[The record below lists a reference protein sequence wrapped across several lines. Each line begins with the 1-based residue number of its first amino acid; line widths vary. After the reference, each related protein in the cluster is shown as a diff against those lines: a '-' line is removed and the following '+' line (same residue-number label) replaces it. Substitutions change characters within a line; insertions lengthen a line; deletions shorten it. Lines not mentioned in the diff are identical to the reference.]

1 MAGKI
6 IAPISIMAGTISL
19 VVESRCI
26 CPSEKG
32 QTLNRLHHPA
42 GVSARWTVDLHDS
55 ACSVSGF
62 VSASFPLSSC
72 ANCGS
77 KRSSHGPG
85 RCKDLLRG
93 ARDAQNGLGRQTIP
107 GSLFSLVLPHSR
119 GDQKKVGSEKG
130 PANRRISPKSGI
142 PQTTSAGLCLGSSPL
157 ASSPPHTNA
166 YCRTTP
172 SRRAREKSGQ
182 FSPMVAALDPTRL
195 HRSEL
200 RTLGVHFVVHSR
212 ES

>member
-1 MAGKI
+1 
-6 IAPISIMAGTISL
+6 MAGTISL

-93 ARDAQNGLGRQTIP
+93 PEMPKTVLGGRQFP
-107 GSLFSLVLPHSR
+107 VVLSPWSCLIR
-119 GDQKKVGSEKG
+119 VETKKKVGSEKG

-172 SRRAREKSGQ
+172 SRRATKKSGQ

-200 RTLGVHFVVHSR
+200 RTLGVTLCCP
-212 ES
+212 

>member
-77 KRSSHGPG
+77 KRSSHV
-85 RCKDLLRG
+85 LRG
-93 ARDAQNGLGRQTIP
+93 PEMPKIVLGGRQFP
-107 GSLFSLVLPHSR
+107 GVFSRWSCLIRVETKKKSGRKRDQRTDGFLQKVAFPRRRQRGCALGPVPWLLSPARLPADGR
-119 GDQKKVGSEKG
+119 PKKVGNS
-130 PANRRISPKSGI
+130 RRWLPPSTRRACIG
-142 PQTTSAGLCLGSSPL
+142 
-157 ASSPPHTNA
+157 ASS
-166 YCRTTP
+166 
-172 SRRAREKSGQ
+172 GQ
-182 FSPMVAALDPTRL
+182 W
-195 HRSEL
+195 
-200 RTLGVHFVVHSR
+200 G
-212 ES
+212 

>member
-1 MAGKI
+1 MAGRN
-6 IAPISIMAGTISL
+6 SL

-62 VSASFPLSSC
+62 VSASFPLPSC

-77 KRSSHGPG
+77 KRSSQGPG
-85 RCKDLLRG
+85 GCKDLLRG
-93 ARDAQNGLGRQTIP
+93 PEMPKTVLGGRHFP
-107 GSLFSLVLPHSR
+107 VVLSPWSCLTR
-119 GDQKKVGSEKG
+119 VETKKKVGSEKG

-157 ASSPPHTNA
+157 ATLPRTPMPSVPQT
-166 YCRTTP
+166 RTTP
-172 SRRAREKSGQ
+172 SRRSTKKSGQ
-182 FSPMVAALDPTRL
+182 FSPMVAALDTTRL

-200 RTLGVHFVVHSR
+200 RTLGVTLCCP
-212 ES
+212 